1 MGEFGTEAWKA
12 VLSIQAIYPSQ
23 GDEIIEPSFVIVGL
37 CIQGLTFIMWN
48 VLLDQIAFVF

>member
-1 MGEFGTEAWKA
+1 MGELGTEAWKA

-23 GDEIIEPSFVIVGL
+23 DDEIIEPSFVIVGL

>member
-1 MGEFGTEAWKA
+1 MGELGTEAWKA

-23 GDEIIEPSFVIVGL
+23 DDEIIEPSFVIVGL
-37 CIQGLTFIMWN
+37 CIQGLTLIMWN

>member
-23 GDEIIEPSFVIVGL
+23 DDEIIEPSFVIVGL